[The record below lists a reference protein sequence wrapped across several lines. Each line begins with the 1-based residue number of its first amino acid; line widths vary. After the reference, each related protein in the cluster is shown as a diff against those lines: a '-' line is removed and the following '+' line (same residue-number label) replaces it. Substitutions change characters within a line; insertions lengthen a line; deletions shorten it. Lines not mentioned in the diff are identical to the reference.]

1 MFDETTAWMSWVLAN
16 AGYDETA
23 NVVSRIGAAA
33 TADAA
38 TLNQLY
44 ERVTLEAIGA
54 TVDGLRTH
62 GTLSDD
68 NVNEIR
74 ALWLEIQSRVE
85 AVASAS
91 TVDLSASALA
101 GLHLCGV
108 ISLTSQGNASF
119 FLHPDLS
126 AANLSRLARFDA
138 KAAKRHIRQIASV
151 RGEDF
156 GEEVDDLYD
165 FHVIEMRERIQ
176 ESLVS
181 MTRSWTRPLRDVQVD
196 MLPTSADFYWAGTQH
211 YRTRRGKSCPFT
223 IFSTTPGLFLPE
235 DRYGPSFF
243 RDVLGREDLAVQI
256 AENSERAPYFTALT
270 SGARKR
276 PRIYYF
282 ELARAAQQ
290 YERSVAALTE
300 AEKARYDEC
309 ALQLLNPMLQQSNFG
324 LIRISQ
330 FPQEFNHLTLGNGR
344 SVVVST
350 RHSGKIGHGLWV
362 RPQSSSHLR
371 ESMRAADLKS
381 ALEAALAAGSAGV
394 LAGAASSLVEDLEK
408 TALAVLYA
416 PLVYALMK
424 GESWRPNAVK
434 NSFEDFSARLRIQ
447 STQVETVVIKHLGA
461 PGPVRPIGSI
471 RDLLRTDF

>member
-1 MFDETTAWMSWVLAN
+1 MFDQTTAWISGVLEN
-16 AGYDETA
+16 ADYGETA
-23 NVVSRIGAAA
+23 NIIDRIGAAA
-33 TADAA
+33 TAEAV

-44 ERVTLEAIGA
+44 ERVTLQAIGA

-85 AVASAS
+85 AVASVPTA
-91 TVDLSASALA
+91 DLSASALT

-108 ISLTSQGNASF
+108 ISLTSRGNVSF

-126 AANLSRLARFDA
+126 AANLSRLARFDD
-138 KAAKRHIRQIASV
+138 KAAKKHICQIASV
-151 RGEDF
+151 RGEEV

-165 FHVIEMRERIQ
+165 FHVVEIRERIQ

-181 MTRSWTRPLRDVQVD
+181 TTRGWTRPLRDVQVD

-211 YRTRRGKSCPFT
+211 YRTRPGKSCPFT

-243 RDVLGREDLAVQI
+243 RDVLHREDLAVQVP
-256 AENSERAPYFTALT
+256 ENIERAPYFAALT
-270 SGARKR
+270 SGARNR

-282 ELARAAQQ
+282 ELERAAQQ
-290 YERSVAALTE
+290 YERSIATLTE
-300 AEKARYDEC
+300 AERARYDEC
-309 ALQLLNPMLQQSNFG
+309 AVQLLNPMLRQSNFG
-324 LIRISQ
+324 LIRISR
-330 FPQEFNHLTLGNGR
+330 FPPEFNHLTLGNGK

-362 RPQSSSHLR
+362 RPRSASHFR
-371 ESMRAADLKS
+371 ASMRAADLKS
-381 ALEAALAAGSAGV
+381 ALEAALAAGSAGA
-394 LAGAASSLVEDLEK
+394 LAGATSSLVQDLEK
-408 TALAVLYA
+408 TALTVLYA
-416 PLVYALMK
+416 PLVYALMR
-424 GESWRPNAVK
+424 GASWRPRAIK
-434 NSFEDFSARLRIQ
+434 NSFEDFSARLRVQ
-447 STQVETVVIKHLGA
+447 STQVETVVIKRLGA
-461 PGPVRPIGSI
+461 TDAVRPIGSI